1 MLNRSTIHEEVRE
14 FFDTKSQLVTEIER
28 YEKKV
33 YSEKKDLAN
42 IKKIL
47 EKLWSLVDKSRS
59 EYFRIR
65 LVTLDMLLKRN
76 EEKRGYRKIE
86 FDRIFKVLSKI
97 KEDDGVEFLNEGI
110 KNRIEKISEKLFRS
124 THQLEPEN
132 EDFFYLL
139 TYKSLSFIVRSY
151 QKKILQDV
159 DATKSY
165 VRIKNK
171 RYPLFPAY
179 TGLKTSDQDFDLE
192 YCNVLILK
200 VRTEYKCFRF
210 DHIETITD
218 LSYDYLHA
226 KMIPLEEPIQEIKH
240 YIRMKGKRVYY
251 LDV

>member
-14 FFDTKSQLVTEIER
+14 FFDTKNKLVQEIEK

-42 IKKIL
+42 IRKIQ
-47 EKLWSLVDKSRS
+47 ESLWTIVDKSKS
-59 EYFRIR
+59 EYFKIR
-65 LVTLDMLLKRN
+65 LLTLDKLLKRN

-86 FDRIFKVLSKI
+86 FDRIFKILSKI
-97 KEDDGVEFLNEGI
+97 KEDDAVEFLNEGI
-110 KNRIEKISEKLFRS
+110 RNRIEKISEKLFRG
-124 THQLEPEN
+124 THQMELES
-132 EDFFYLL
+132 EDNFYLL

-151 QKKILQDV
+151 EKKILQDV

-179 TGLKTSDQDFDLE
+179 TGLKTGDDFELD

-200 VRTEYKCFRF
+200 VRTEYKCLRF

-240 YIRMKGKRVYY
+240 YIKLRGKRVYY